1 MVHNLPA
8 PSAALATTSCGTD
21 ASFGLLEELTMRSP
35 TNSPHR
41 STLFRVRT
49 ATLRGLLL
57 GASILGAGLTLVSS
71 TSCNSVLLGGNNDCV
86 EGTDCSKDPNNKS
99 KDPKEMTSQVGGMG
113 GTPFNPAG
121 DDSTGVKLDPNGNV
135 ILDPNGP
142 AGQSQSVIWVAN
154 SVEGTVSKIDTRTM
168 KQLARYTTYPGSL
181 GDPSRTTVSLGGDVV
196 VANRAWQSGAVGSSA
211 SAVKIAGEKS
221 ACFDRNKNGKIDTFE
236 GEGPVP
242 AQFVW
247 AAGMKESPDECV
259 LWLTYLNTDAAGN
272 AVAQSLPRAAGY
284 DGEILDGVLSLYAY
298 IGLYNN
304 REVVRLDSR
313 TGAIVKRFNVSPS
326 APYGL
331 TLDKGGN
338 VWILGAESGG
348 PSLTRIDVRGGDKV
362 TTYSG
367 PKAPP
372 CGYGITAD
380 ARGLVYTAGGAC
392 VARFNPMTE
401 SWEQFNNP
409 SGSSHRGLA
418 IDMKNQLWV
427 ADTSIGMHH
436 IDASAAPPAAGG
448 ASTMVYRRTINSAG
462 SNVGAAIDFDNR
474 PWVISQTSVATK
486 IDPTTYGMTTVGTGN
501 GPYTYSDMTGYQ
513 LRNASRAGIFRHT
526 FAGCS
531 QAMTTWTTLSFTVDT
546 PMGSKVAIRYR
557 GAPTVA
563 ELSSAPWQI
572 VTEKSPVKISLPP
585 TPPANFLQV
594 EVSMTSIDTRNTPV
608 LSSLSAAYT
617 CKLVIG

>member
-1 MVHNLPA
+1 
-8 PSAALATTSCGTD
+8 
-21 ASFGLLEELTMRSP
+21 MRSP
-35 TNSPHR
+35 TTSSLR
-41 STLFRVRT
+41 STPRQVRM
-49 ATLRGLLL
+49 RGLRH
-57 GASILGAGLTLVSS
+57 GWLGAGLLGVGMLLSGA
-71 TSCNSVLLGGNNDCV
+71 SCNSVLLGGNQDCV
-86 EGTDCSKDPNNKS
+86 DGTDCPSDPNKKP

-142 AGQSQSVIWVAN
+142 GGQSQSVIWVAN

-168 KQLARYTTYPGSL
+168 KQLARYTTYPGGM

-196 VANRAWQSGAVGSSA
+196 VANRAWQSGAVGTSA

-236 GEGPVP
+236 GEGQVP
-242 AQFVW
+242 AQFAW
-247 AAGMKESPDECV
+247 AAGMKDSPDECV
-259 LWLTYLNTDAAGN
+259 LWLTPLNTDAAGN
-272 AVAQSLPRAAGY
+272 PVAQSLPRAAGF

-298 IGLYNN
+298 VGLYNN

-331 TLDKGGN
+331 VLDKGGN
-338 VWILGAESGG
+338 VWVLGLESGG

-362 TTYSG
+362 TTYSAANG
-367 PKAPP
+367 KAPP

-380 ARGLVYTAGGAC
+380 ARGLVYAAGGSC
-392 VARFNPMTE
+392 VARFNPTTE

-436 IDASAAPPAAGG
+436 IDASAAPPAPGG

-462 SNVGAAIDFDNR
+462 SNVGAAIDYDNR
-474 PWVISQTSVATK
+474 PWVISQTSIATK
-486 IDPTTYGMTTVGTGN
+486 IDPMTYGTTAVNTGS

-526 FAGCS
+526 FAGCG

-546 PMGSKVAIRYR
+546 PTGSKVAIRYR
-557 GAPTVA
+557 GAPTVG
-563 ELSSAPWQI
+563 ELSSAPWQV
-572 VTEKSPVKISLPP
+572 VTDKSPVKITLPP
-585 TPPANFLQV
+585 TPPANVLQV
-594 EVSMTSIDTRNTPV
+594 EVSMTSIDTRITPV
-608 LSSLSAAYT
+608 LSSLSAAYV

>member
-1 MVHNLPA
+1 
-8 PSAALATTSCGTD
+8 
-21 ASFGLLEELTMRSP
+21 MRSP
-35 TNSPHR
+35 TFFSPR
-41 STLFRVRT
+41 SMPSPAGGNGGVRPFLMGLF
-49 ATLRGLLL
+49 ALGFGLSV
-57 GASILGAGLTLVSS
+57 AAS
-71 TSCNSVLLGGNNDCV
+71 TSCNSVLLGPNPDCV
-86 EGTDCSKDPNNKS
+86 DGTDCPNDPNKKP

-113 GTPFNPAG
+113 GTPFNPMG
-121 DDSTGVKLDPNGNV
+121 DESTGVKLDPNGNV

-154 SVEGTVSKIDTRTM
+154 STEGTVSKIDTRTM
-168 KQLARYTTYPGSL
+168 KQLARYTTYPGSM

-196 VANRAWQSGAVGSSA
+196 VANRAWQNGASGSSA

-221 ACFDRNKNGKIDTFE
+221 ACFDRNKNGKIDTYE
-236 GEGPVP
+236 GEGPIP

-247 AAGMKESPDECV
+247 AAGMKDSPDECV
-259 LWLTYLNTDAAGN
+259 LWLTPLNTDAAGN
-272 AVAQSLPRAAGY
+272 AAAQTLPRAAGY

-298 IGLYNN
+298 VGLYNN
-304 REVVRLDSR
+304 REVIRLDSR

-331 TLDKGGN
+331 VLDKGGN
-338 VWILGAESGG
+338 VWVLGLESGG
-348 PSLTRIDVRGGDKV
+348 PSLARIDVRGGDKV
-362 TTYSG
+362 TVYSAANG
-367 PKAPP
+367 KAPP
-372 CGYGITAD
+372 CGYGITSD
-380 ARGLVYTAGGAC
+380 ARGLVYTAGNSC
-392 VARFNPMTE
+392 VARFNPATE

-409 SGSSHRGLA
+409 SGSSHRGVA

-427 ADTSIGMHH
+427 ADTGIGMHH
-436 IDASAAPPAAGG
+436 IDVSAPPPAAGG

-462 SNVGAAIDFDNR
+462 SNVGAAIDFDNK
-474 PWVISQTSVATK
+474 PWVISQTSIATK
-486 IDPTTYGMTTVGTGN
+486 IDPTTYATTVVNTGS

-526 FAGCS
+526 FAGCGQS
-531 QAMTTWTTLSFTVDT
+531 VTTWTTLTFNLDT
-546 PMGSKVAIRYR
+546 PTGSKAAIRYR

-572 VTEKSPVKISLPP
+572 VTEKSPAKINLPLMP
-585 TPPANFLQV
+585 AANFLQV
-594 EVSMTSIDTRNTPV
+594 EVSMTSIDTRITPV